1 MTHDQ
6 SFPGPSGTSVNMR
19 TQHDQ
24 LPPIVYGFC
33 LKRVIHFIFHLRAN
47 NPKSKIFIS
56 KFDFD
61 AAYRRCHMS
70 SETAQESLTIH
81 DGYLLM
87 ALRLTFGGSPCPNL
101 WGCLCEATTDLCNA
115 LILNKHWDHTIL
127 HDPLTSSLNIP
138 QSLPDSIPFAKS
150 KHLSVLIPSNNIGKS
165 DVFIDDIIAISLDK
179 EDNINRVFSAAI
191 LAIHT
196 VTRPL
201 DPSDEILRKEIISM
215 KKFQAEGSPSEVKTV
230 LGWSINTRL
239 LRIYLPPE
247 KYTDWN
253 NDMNSYLSNPKMSK
267 NNMETLIGRLDHV
280 ASLMEMLRHFM
291 NRLRNALQRSI
302 KSRFTTLTLQE
313 LEDLVLLQ
321 HFIYVAS
328 SKGIPLNNLVF
339 CNPAHLYR
347 SDSSL
352 HGLGGY
358 SILTGKAWR
367 FEIPPNLR
375 LRASLNSLEFIALL
389 ITVWVDH
396 LDNKIKKESCILS
409 QSDSTS
415 PCGWIKKS
423 NFSNREDSYIQLT
436 TGKKIAS
443 IILDCEGCL
452 YSQWFPGEMN
462 EAADACS

>member
-1 MTHDQ
+1 LAPLGCVKQQTINALGERTTKFRMTHDQ

-33 LKRVIHFIFHLRAN
+33 LKRVIHFIFHSRAN

-87 ALRLTFGGSPCPNL
+87 ALRLTFGGSTCPNL

-179 EDNINRVFSAAI
+179 EDNINRVCSAAI

-321 HFIYVAS
+321 QFIYVAS
-328 SKGIPLNNLVF
+328 SKGIPLNNLSLLQ
-339 CNPAHLYR
+339 P
-347 SDSSL
+347 SS
-352 HGLGGY
+352 
-358 SILTGKAWR
+358 
-367 FEIPPNLR
+367 PV
-375 LRASLNSLEFIALL
+375 SL
-389 ITVWVDH
+389 
-396 LDNKIKKESCILS
+396 
-409 QSDSTS
+409 
-415 PCGWIKKS
+415 
-423 NFSNREDSYIQLT
+423 
-436 TGKKIAS
+436 
-443 IILDCEGCL
+443 
-452 YSQWFPGEMN
+452 
-462 EAADACS
+462 